1 MTEEN
6 YGAEEVIEAFG
17 GPTQTAVLC
26 EVSKSAVSQWK
37 TNGIP
42 KAQLK
47 FLRAARPDVFER
59 LAARVPAVDG
69 PTSTQ

>member
-6 YGAEEVIEAFG
+6 YGAEDVIEAFG
-17 GPTQTAVLC
+17 GPTKTAELC
-26 EVSKSAVSQWK
+26 EVTKSAVSQWK

-47 FLRAARPDVFER
+47 FLQAAHPEVFNQ
-59 LAARVPAVDG
+59 LTKHAASRCA
-69 PTSTQ
+69 PTSTT